1 MKFTRLSALPTEL
14 RLKIWNAALRQGAR
28 SWWVVVQGLDM
39 TVSTK
44 NLCPLLTVNCES
56 RMYALAFYPCAID
69 LYTMENRD
77 FRDNTDLGRPFPC
90 MHFPSKIYNIF

>member
-44 NLCPLLTVNCES
+44 NL
-56 RMYALAFYPCAID
+56 
-69 LYTMENRD
+69 
-77 FRDNTDLGRPFPC
+77 
-90 MHFPSKIYNIF
+90 